1 MRMLFRKTSGV
12 VLAALMFLSVATA
25 QKAPNAG
32 AKKTAS
38 PVAGDW
44 QGTLEAGGQQLHLAL
59 HIKQAADGTL
69 SATLDS
75 LDQGAN
81 GIVIDKISFQNGT
94 LSFSSSAIHGSYEG
108 KLTANSTIEGTW
120 NQGQALPLNFKR
132 ATKASSIDGYW
143 LGTLEAGSAKLRT
156 LFRIT
161 TTPEGLQATVTSID
175 QGGGAIPVTSVKR
188 DGLNITMEVKD
199 VGGSF
204 TGTFDQALTK
214 IEGTWSQRGK
224 SLPLTVNKTDPEQ
237 IRASAKPRPQE
248 PKKPYPYRA
257 EDVKYENKSAGIT
270 LGGTLTL
277 PQGNG
282 PFPAVLLITGSGPQ
296 DRDEALLGHR
306 PFFVLADYLTRK
318 GIAVLRVDDR
328 GVGEST
334 GDFSAATTADFAT
347 DVEAGVAYLKTRP
360 EVNIHKIGLVGHS
373 EGGLIAPMVAA
384 RNHDV
389 AFIVMMA
396 GTGVPGDQV
405 IAEQTRLILE
415 ANGMSHEAAAK
426 RGADELE
433 TLALVKQ
440 EKDPAVLAQKLREKL
455 AGRLPEAQIG
465 AAIMQANS
473 PWMRYFINYD
483 PAIALSKVTCP
494 VLALNGSK
502 DLQVP
507 PQQNLPPIR
516 RALEAGGNKH
526 FEIAE
531 LPGLNHLFQT
541 AKTGSPSEYAQIDE
555 TIAPAALET
564 IAGWIVQQ

>member
-1 MRMLFRKTSGV
+1 MQMFLRTAG
-12 VLAALMFLSVATA
+12 AALFAMLMVVVPLTTA
-25 QKAPNAG
+25 QQKSAAPA
-32 AKKTAS
+32 TAS

-44 QGTLEAGGQQLHLAL
+44 QGTLQAGVQQLHLVL
-59 HIKQAADGTL
+59 HITQAPDGAL
-69 SATLDS
+69 SASMDS
-75 LDQGAN
+75 LDQGAK
-81 GIVIDKISFQNGT
+81 GIVIDKISFQEGK
-94 LSFSSSAIHGSYEG
+94 LSFTSNSVHGTYEG
-108 KLTANSTIEGTW
+108 KLTADSTIEGAWT
-120 NQGQALPLNFKR
+120 QGQSLPLTFKR
-132 ATKASSIDGYW
+132 AVTASDIDGYW
-143 LGTLEAGSAKLRT
+143 MGTLDAGSAKLRV

-161 TTPEGLQATVTSID
+161 STPEGLQATLTSID

-188 DGLNITMEVKD
+188 EGLNITMEIKN

-204 TGTFDQALTK
+204 TGVFDQTLTK
-214 IEGTWSQRGK
+214 IEGTWSQNGANR
-224 SLPLTVNKTDPEQ
+224 PLTVNRTDPGK
-237 IRASAKPRPQE
+237 ISASAKPRPQE
-248 PKKPYPYRA
+248 PQKPYPYRA
-257 EDVKYENKSAGIT
+257 EDVKYENKSAAIT

-277 PQGNG
+277 PQGKG

-306 PFFVLADYLTRK
+306 PFLVLADYLTRK

-328 GVGEST
+328 GVGDST
-334 GDFSAATTADFAT
+334 GNFSTATTADFAT

-360 EVNIHKIGLVGHS
+360 EVDTHKIGLVGHS
-373 EGGLIAPMVAA
+373 EGGVIAPMVAA
-384 RNHDV
+384 RNRDL

-415 ANGMSHEAAAK
+415 ADGLSHEAAAK
-426 RGADELE
+426 RGASELE

-455 AGRLPEAQIG
+455 AGTLPEAQIG

-483 PAIALSKVTCP
+483 PAITLSKVTCP
-494 VLALNGSK
+494 VLVLNGAK

-507 PQQNLPPIR
+507 PAQNLPPIR
-516 RALEAGGNKH
+516 RALEAAGNKH
-526 FEIAE
+526 FEIVE

-541 AKTGSPSEYAQIDE
+541 ATTGSPSEYSQIDE
-555 TIAPAALET
+555 TMAPVALEK
-564 IAGWIVQQ
+564 IASWIVAQ

>member
-1 MRMLFRKTSGV
+1 MRMLFKKTSKV
-12 VLAALMFLSVATA
+12 VLVMLMFLGMATA
-25 QKAPNAG
+25 QKPNAD
-32 AKKTAS
+32 AKKTS

-44 QGTLEAGGQQLHLAL
+44 QGTLDAGGQQLHLAL

-81 GIVIDKISFQNGT
+81 GIVIDKISFQNGK

-132 ATKASSIDGYW
+132 ATKASTIDGYW
-143 LGTLEAGSAKLRT
+143 LGTLEAGSAKLRI
-156 LFRIT
+156 LFSINNT
-161 TTPEGLQATVTSID
+161 AEGLQATLNSLD
-175 QGGGAIPVTSVKR
+175 QGGGAIPLTSVQR
-188 DGLNITMEVKD
+188 DGMKITMELKD
-199 VGGSF
+199 VGSF
-204 TGTFDQALTK
+204 AGVFDQGLTK
-214 IEGTWSQRGK
+214 IEGTWTQGGK
-224 SLPLTVNKTDPEQ
+224 SNPLTVARIDPERLQ
-237 IRASAKPRPQE
+237 AATARVRPQE
-248 PKKPYPYRA
+248 PRKPYPYRD
-257 EDVKYENKSAGIT
+257 EDVKYENKPAGIT

-277 PQGNG
+277 PPGKG
-282 PFPAVLLITGSGPQ
+282 PFPAVLLITGSGAQ

-306 PFFVLADYLTRK
+306 PFLVLADYLTRK
-318 GIAVLRVDDR
+318 GIVVLRVDDR

-334 GDFSAATTADFAT
+334 GDFNAATTADFAT

-360 EVNIHKIGLVGHS
+360 EVDLHKIGLIGHS
-373 EGGLIAPMVAA
+373 EGGVIAPMVAA
-384 RNHDV
+384 RNRDV

-415 ANGMSHEAAAK
+415 ANGLSHEAAEK
-426 RGADELE
+426 RGAAELE

-440 EKDPAVLAQKLREKL
+440 EKDPAVLGQKLREKL

-465 AAIMQANS
+465 ATIMQVNS
-473 PWMRYFINYD
+473 PWMRYFVNYD
-483 PAIALSKVTCP
+483 PATALSKVTCP
-494 VLALNGSK
+494 VLVLNGAK
-502 DLQVP
+502 DLQVSP
-507 PQQNLPPIR
+507 EQNLPPIR
-516 RALEAGGNKH
+516 RALETGGNKH
-526 FEIAE
+526 FEIVE

-541 AKTGSPSEYAQIDE
+541 ATTGSPNEYAQIDE
-555 TIAPAALET
+555 TIAPVALQT